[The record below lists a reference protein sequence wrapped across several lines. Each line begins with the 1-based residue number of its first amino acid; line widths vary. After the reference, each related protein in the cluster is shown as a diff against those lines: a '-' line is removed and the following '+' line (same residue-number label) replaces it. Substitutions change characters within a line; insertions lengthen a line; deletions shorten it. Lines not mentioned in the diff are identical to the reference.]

1 MLVADRE
8 PILAILTETIS
19 SVPDERESIVHEPVP
34 KSVLFEI
41 DSAVN
46 LVV

>member
-1 MLVADRE
+1 MLVVNRE
-8 PILAILTETIS
+8 PILAILAETIS
-19 SVPDERESIVHEPVP
+19 SIPDGRESIVHEPVP

-41 DSAVN
+41 DSTVN